1 MILSKNDVGIIF
13 FLGFVKGYAIP
24 FQIPKYMLWNPHV
37 LWDTQ
42 RRVMYVSWI
51 FMDMNKYP
59 FDSSNQNN

>member
-24 FQIPKYMLWNPHV
+24 FQIPKYMLWNPQV

-42 RRVMYVSWI
+42 RGVMYVS
-51 FMDMNKYP
+51 
-59 FDSSNQNN
+59 